1 MKLALTFTENNP
13 YSRCGIFIKHA
24 SPKVWLTE
32 MKRMQLKLSDCIVY
46 PCPGLE
52 ANSISGVL
60 LIFKTAQ
67 NKIDVDANVCIQ
79 KVHTNFYIPENTQ
92 LNMALTNEEYD
103 KLLNGK
109 PHFFHHEFGMIE
121 LTEELRWETILNPPI
136 AQFPVI
142 ETPAKGVKIPTE
154 VKAFSIEI
162 EEAEEE
168 DALGNPF
175 GDKNIDPEDMP
186 FDMKKVLQG
195 NNIEVEKYLTY
206 LEKNPDAAL
215 KMAIPLDMM
224 GTSRGKAYAKYK
236 FKSNFFESLGFGNAS
251 DSTKSKGK
259 TILGILAVIFIF
271 WLGYE
276 VVHNIKQRQIE
287 VVVGETNFSSDTEEK
302 PLQEDIV
309 IASDDPDTETTRHDN
324 RNTTSNKLKE
334 TPPSAVNMLLKSFGI
349 AVVFVIFFILIGY
362 FVMSRKES
370 ATKRKVTKNKS
381 PSWLDLP
388 EDNELFSFN
397 EEEKTKEN
405 SFYFGG
411 DELSLKNKIIIIIA
425 IVGLLIY
432 LFYPMLKLKKIG
444 IFFVI
449 LAGFLVLR
457 LLYILL
463 NKNKT
468 FVDENT

>member
-13 YSRCGIFIKHA
+13 YSRCGLFIKHT

-32 MKRMQLKLSDCIVY
+32 MKRMQLKLSDCTAY
-46 PCPGLE
+46 PCPRLE
-52 ANSISGVL
+52 ANSVSGVL

-67 NKIDVDANVCIQ
+67 KKIDVGANSCIQ
-79 KVHTNFYIPENTQ
+79 KAHANLYIPENAQ

-103 KLLNGK
+103 NLLNGK
-109 PHFFHHEFGMIE
+109 PHFFHHQFGLIE
-121 LTEELRWETILNPPI
+121 LTEELHWETILNAPI
-136 AQFPVI
+136 AQFPAI
-142 ETPAKGVKIPTE
+142 ETPAKGVKIPAE

-175 GDKNIDPEDMP
+175 DHQNAESKDLP

-195 NNIEVEKYLTY
+195 NNNEVEKYLAY
-206 LEKNPDAAL
+206 LEKNPEAAL
-215 KMAIPLDMM
+215 QMAIPLDMM

-287 VVVGETNFSSDTEEK
+287 VVAGETHFSSDTEEK
-302 PLQEDIV
+302 TLQENTV
-309 IASDDPDTETTRHDN
+309 LESTEIN
-324 RNTTSNKLKE
+324 GGEEWSGNTTPIPKPAQE
-334 TPPSAVNMLLKSFGI
+334 TSIIPILI
-349 AVVFVIFFILIGY
+349 TFVFILGTLLLFFY
-362 FVMSRKES
+362 FYVPKK
-370 ATKRKVTKNKS
+370 ATHASKNALKNKS

-388 EDNELFSFN
+388 EENELFSFT

-411 DELSLKNKIIIIIA
+411 DELPPKNKIIIIIA
-425 IVGLLIY
+425 IIGLLIY
-432 LFYPMLKLKKIG
+432 LFYPLLALEEIG
-444 IFFVI
+444 IFFII
-449 LAGFLVLR
+449 LTGFLVVR
-457 LLYILL
+457 WLYILV

-468 FVDENT
+468 FVDDNT